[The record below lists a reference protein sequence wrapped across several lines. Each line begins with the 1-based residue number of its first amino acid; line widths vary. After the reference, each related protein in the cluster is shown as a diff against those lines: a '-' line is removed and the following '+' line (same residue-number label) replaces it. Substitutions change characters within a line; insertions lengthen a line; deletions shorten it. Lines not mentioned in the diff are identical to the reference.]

1 LLNLLYIAV
10 PANNPYFRKY
20 GQLLP
25 HSNLFEGQISNSI
38 LLFQVF
44 SFPDKNKKSKIQESD
59 EVIFQRF
66 REFKSQKDFEILF
79 TRYAHILLGFALK
92 YIKDQDS
99 GKSVVLRSFTILST
113 YQGEISLVKSWLFSV
128 VKNECLQEIRKQNRK
143 IVSENDEVPD
153 MESDNDWHLIGEEN
167 SSSLE
172 EMVLLH
178 MEKLSE
184 GQKKCI
190 QLFYLE
196 RLSYKE
202 IEVQT
207 GLNYNSVK
215 SHIQNGLR
223 KLRLILADIEH

>member
-1 LLNLLYIAV
+1 LNLLYIAA
-10 PANNPYFRKY
+10 PAINPYFRKY

-25 HSNLFEGQISNSI
+25 HSNHFNQFINYF

-92 YIKDQDS
+92 YLKDQDS

-113 YQGEISLVKSWLFSV
+113 YQGEISLVKSWLYSV

-143 IVSENDEVPD
+143 IFSENDEVPD

-172 EMVLLH
+172 VMVLVH

-190 QLFYLE
+190 QLFYLK

-202 IEVQT
+202 IEAQT
-207 GLNYNSVK
+207 GLPYNTVK

>member
-1 LLNLLYIAV
+1 MLYIAV

-25 HSNLFEGQISNSI
+25 QSNHYYQIFTSF
-38 LLFQVF
+38 LLFKVF
-44 SFPDKNKKSKIQESD
+44 SFPDKNKKSKIQETD

-92 YIKDQDS
+92 YLKDQDS

-113 YQGEISLVKSWLFSV
+113 YQGEINIVKSWLYSV
-128 VKNECLQEIRKQNRK
+128 VKNECLQEIRKQKRD
-143 IVSENDEVPD
+143 ITSENGKIPD
-153 MESDNDWHLIGEEN
+153 MEFSGDWHLIGEETN
-167 SSSLE
+167 FDLE
-172 EMVLLH
+172 ELVLYNLD
-178 MEKLSE
+178 KLSE

-196 RLSYKE
+196 CLSYKE

-207 GLNYNSVK
+207 GLPYNTVK